1 MKVKAIVNIDDL
13 QDKVFRPV
21 GSEFEVSKERGK
33 FLLNK
38 KVVEIVKEEKEEIKE
53 EKPKTETKKKTS
65 KK

>member
-33 FLLNK
+33 FLLNN

>member
-21 GSEFEVSKERGK
+21 GSIFEVSKERADY
-33 FLLNK
+33 LLK
-38 KVVEIVKEEKEEIKE
+38 SKVIEIVKEEKEE
-53 EKPKTETKKKTS
+53 KTTIKKKKIS

>member
-21 GSEFEVSKERGK
+21 GSIFEVSEERAEY
-33 FLLNK
+33 LLKNK
-38 KVVEIVKEEKEEIKE
+38 AIEIIKDD
-53 EKPKTETKKKTS
+53 KSKKKKSS